1 MATLTTPSHDRLRRV
16 ARTRGRQTFEAF
28 VRRAGD
34 ARLEHIAG
42 SDAALKLI
50 FAAMTRAYEPD
61 KAHGFA
67 GELEFD
73 LRRADGRVAHWTVAV
88 EPRPAPARPGRGA
101 APRAPRAARAP
112 RGGAAARALTVA
124 LSVADFVRI
133 AARDLDAGRAIL
145 TGRLDLAGDFS
156 LAQRL
161 GEMFGRP
168 AAL

>member
-1 MATLTTPSHDRLRRV
+1 VAELTGRPAARPRQF
-16 ARTRGRQTFEAF
+16 ARTRGRQAFKAF
-28 VRRAGD
+28 VRRASD
-34 ARLEHIAG
+34 ARLERIAG
-42 SDAALKLI
+42 SDPALALL
-50 FAAMTRAYEPD
+50 FAAMTRVYEPD

-73 LRRADGRVAHWTVAV
+73 LRRADGRVAPWTVRVDSKRAT
-88 EPRPAPARPGRGA
+88 AR
-101 APRAPRAARAP
+101 
-112 RGGAAARALTVA
+112 RGGAAAPALTLTLTVA
-124 LSVADFVRI
+124 DFLRI
-133 AARDLDAGRAIL
+133 ATRDLDAGRALL

>member
-16 ARTRGRQTFEAF
+16 ARTRGRQTFEAL

-88 EPRPAPARPGRGA
+88 EPRRATARPGRAA
-101 APRAPRAARAP
+101 AP
-112 RGGAAARALTVA
+112 ALTLA
-124 LSVADFVRI
+124 LSVADFLRI

>member
-1 MATLTTPSHDRLRRV
+1 MATLTAPSRDRLLRI
-16 ARTRGRQTFEAF
+16 ARTRGRRTFEALIS
-28 VRRAGD
+28 RAGD
-34 ARLEHIAG
+34 ARLERIAG
-42 SDAALKLI
+42 SRPALRLM

-73 LRRADGRVAHWTVAV
+73 LRRADGRTAHWTVYID
-88 EPRPAPARPGRGA
+88 PRRATACAGRAAAPA
-101 APRAPRAARAP
+101 
-112 RGGAAARALTVA
+112 LTLGLTA
-124 LSVADFVRI
+124 ADFLRI
-133 AARDLDAGRAIL
+133 AARDLDAGRAVL
-145 TGRLDLAGDFS
+145 TGRLDLAGDFA

>member
-1 MATLTTPSHDRLRRV
+1 MATLTTPSHDRLMRFARR
-16 ARTRGRQTFEAF
+16 RGRRTFEAF

-34 ARLEHIAG
+34 ARLERIAG
-42 SDAALKLI
+42 SGPALRLI
-50 FAAMTRAYEPD
+50 FAAMTRAYEPA
-61 KAHGFA
+61 KAQGFT

-73 LRRADGRVAHWTVAV
+73 LRRADGRVAHWTVSPG
-88 EPRPAPARPGRGA
+88 PRRATARPGRA
-101 APRAPRAARAP
+101 ASP
-112 RGGAAARALTVA
+112 ALTLRLTA
-124 LSVADFVRI
+124 ADFLRI
-133 AARDLDAGRAIL
+133 AARDLDAGRAVL

>member
-50 FAAMTRAYEPD
+50 FAAMARAYEPD

-73 LRRADGRVAHWTVAV
+73 LRRADGRVAQWTVDIG
-88 EPRPAPARPGRGA
+88 PRRATARSG
-101 APRAPRAARAP
+101 RAAVPALTLE
-112 RGGAAARALTVA
+112 LTVA
-124 LSVADFVRI
+124 DFLRI
-133 AARDLDAGRAIL
+133 AARDLDAGRAVL